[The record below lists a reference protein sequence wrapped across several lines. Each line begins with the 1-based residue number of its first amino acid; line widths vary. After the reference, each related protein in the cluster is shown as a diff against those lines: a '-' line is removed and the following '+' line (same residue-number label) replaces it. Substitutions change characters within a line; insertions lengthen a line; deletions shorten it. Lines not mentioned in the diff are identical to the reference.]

1 MLLGLPLSQGAPV
14 LLLSLAYLH
23 IFWTRSFPRCYLL
36 TKVVP
41 QGQVVV
47 DPQSESW
54 STQGQASPEL
64 WHWNHW
70 FRINLEHIKNETHNM
85 HILGRLLAEQPLF
98 WCYSVLF
105 RLENIFGHFFSYFL
119 DILEQNLS
127 SDESLRSSS
136 KNTSSTVIAMLPRFH
151 LPAPFSTNFS
161 YILLNLLFQVSL
173 KSVLPSNKN
182 LSPGD
187 LLLSRPGQMVLVE
200 SCQHPTKEPVHR
212 QRGFG
217 MFNDSRPCVLYP
229 CSSGPQSHLKGKS

>member
-1 MLLGLPLSQGAPV
+1 
-14 LLLSLAYLH
+14 
-23 IFWTRSFPRCYLL
+23 
-36 TKVVP
+36 
-41 QGQVVV
+41 
-47 DPQSESW
+47 
-54 STQGQASPEL
+54 
-64 WHWNHW
+64 
-70 FRINLEHIKNETHNM
+70 M

-98 WCYSVLF
+98 WCYSVLLP
-105 RLENIFGHFFSYFL
+105 LENLIGHFFSYFL

-136 KNTSSTVIAMLPRFH
+136 KNTSSTVIAMLPDFVCLH
-151 LPAPFSTNFS
+151 LSVLIFS

-173 KSVLPSNKN
+173 QSVLPSNKN

-217 MFNDSRPCVLYP
+217 MFNDFCPCVLYP
-229 CSSGPQSHLKGKS
+229 CSSEPQSHLKGKSQQKSQHFEKLFKMEFAV